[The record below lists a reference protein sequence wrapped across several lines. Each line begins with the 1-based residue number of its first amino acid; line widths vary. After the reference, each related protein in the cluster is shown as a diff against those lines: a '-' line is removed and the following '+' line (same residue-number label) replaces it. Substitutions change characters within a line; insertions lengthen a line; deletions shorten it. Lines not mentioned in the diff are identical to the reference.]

1 VDRVASTRALVLNDV
16 FRIFRMGPVETVA
29 LRGASMQ
36 IAAGEFVALVGPSGS
51 GKSTLLHV
59 AAGLDE
65 PSAGTVEVAGEQ
77 FAGLDEDAL
86 LRVRRRLVGVVFQR
100 DNLWPHLTALENVAL
115 PGRLAGRTDAVER
128 SRGLLDGLGLAAR
141 AGNRPSELSGG
152 EQQRVAVAAALINE
166 PMLLVADEPTGEL
179 DRASE
184 ALVLDVLEKAQQKH
198 GCALM
203 IVTHS
208 EEVAARSGRVVRME
222 NGVCR

>member
-1 VDRVASTRALVLNDV
+1 
-16 FRIFRMGPVETVA
+16 MGPVETVA

-65 PSAGTVEVAGEQ
+65 ASAGIVEVAGEQ
-77 FAGLDEDAL
+77 FAGLDEQAL
-86 LRVRRRLVGVVFQR
+86 LRLRRRLVGVVFQR
-100 DNLWPHLTALENVAL
+100 DNLWSHLTALENVAL
-115 PGRLAGRTDAVER
+115 PGRLAGRKDAAER
-128 SRGLLDGLGLAAR
+128 SRQLLDDLGLAAR

-166 PMLLVADEPTGEL
+166 PVLLVADEPTGEL
-179 DRASE
+179 DRVSE
-184 ALVLDVLEKAQQKH
+184 ALVLDVLENAREKH

-208 EEVAARSGRVVRME
+208 EEIAARAGRVVRME

>member
-1 VDRVASTRALVLNDV
+1 MGGVANSRALVIRDV
-16 FRIFRMGPVETVA
+16 FRIFRSGPVETVA
-29 LRGASMQ
+29 LRGASLE
-36 IAAGEFVALVGPSGS
+36 IGAGEFLALVGPSGS
-51 GKSTLLHV
+51 GKSTLMHL

-77 FAGLDEDAL
+77 FAGLDEEAL
-86 LRVRRRLVGVVFQR
+86 LRMRRRLVGVVFQR
-100 DNLWPHLTALENVAL
+100 DNLWSHLTALENVAL
-115 PGRLAGRTDAVER
+115 AGQLARRTDAVER
-128 SRGLLDGLGLAAR
+128 SRSLLNDLGLAGR
-141 AGNRPSELSGG
+141 EGNRPSALSGG

-166 PMLLVADEPTGEL
+166 PVLLLADEPTGEL

-184 ALVLDVLEKAQQKH
+184 ALVLDVLETARQKH

-222 NGVCR
+222 NGVCQ

>member
-1 VDRVASTRALVLNDV
+1 MGGIASSRALVLRDV
-16 FRIFRMGPVETVA
+16 FRIFRSGPVETVA

-36 IAAGEFVALVGPSGS
+36 IESGEFVALVGPSGS

-65 PSAGTVEVAGEQ
+65 PSAGTVEVAGEP
-77 FAGLDEDAL
+77 FAGLDEEAL
-86 LRVRRRLVGVVFQR
+86 LRLRRRLVGVVFQR
-100 DNLWPHLTALENVAL
+100 DNLWAHLTALENVAL
-115 PGRLAGRTDAVER
+115 AGQLAGRTDAVDR
-128 SRGLLDGLGLAAR
+128 SRHLLDQLGVAAR
-141 AGNRPSELSGG
+141 EGNRPSALSGG

-166 PMLLVADEPTGEL
+166 PVLLVADEPTGEL

-184 ALVLDVLEKAQQKH
+184 ALVLDVLETARQQH

-208 EEVAARSGRVVRME
+208 EEVAARAGRVVRME

>member
-1 VDRVASTRALVLNDV
+1 VLNDV

-36 IAAGEFVALVGPSGS
+36 IDAGEFVALVGPSGS

-86 LRVRRRLVGVVFQR
+86 LRLRRRLVGVVFQR

-128 SRGLLDGLGLAAR
+128 SRQLLDDLGLAPR

-166 PMLLVADEPTGEL
+166 PVLLVADEPTGEL

>member
-1 VDRVASTRALVLNDV
+1 MDRVASNSALVLNDV

-29 LRGASMQ
+29 LRGASLH
-36 IAAGEFVALVGPSGS
+36 IDAGEFVALVGPSGS

-65 PSAGTVEVAGEQ
+65 ASAGTVEVAGEQ
-77 FAGLDEDAL
+77 FAGLDEEAL
-86 LRVRRRLVGVVFQR
+86 LRLRRRLVGVVFQR
-100 DNLWPHLTALENVAL
+100 DNLWTHLTALENVAL
-115 PGRLAGRTDAVER
+115 PGRLAGRKDAAER
-128 SRGLLDGLGLAAR
+128 SRQLLDDLGLAAR

-166 PMLLVADEPTGEL
+166 PVLLVADEPTGEL

-184 ALVLDVLEKAQQKH
+184 ALVLDVLEKARQKH

-208 EEVAARSGRVVRME
+208 EEVAARAGRVVRME

>member
-1 VDRVASTRALVLNDV
+1 MDRVTNTRALVLNDV

-29 LRGASMQ
+29 LRGASMH
-36 IAAGEFVALVGPSGS
+36 IDAGEFVALVGPSGS

-65 PSAGTVEVAGEQ
+65 ASAGTVEVAGEQ

-86 LRVRRRLVGVVFQR
+86 LRLRRRLVGVVFQR
-100 DNLWPHLTALENVAL
+100 DNLWAHLTALENVAL
-115 PGRLAGRTDAVER
+115 PGRLAGRTDAAER
-128 SRGLLDGLGLAAR
+128 SRQLLDDLGLAAR

-166 PMLLVADEPTGEL
+166 PALLVADEPTGEL

-208 EEVAARSGRVVRME
+208 EEVAARAGRVVRME

>member
-1 VDRVASTRALVLNDV
+1 MGGVASSRALVLKDV
-16 FRIFRMGPVETVA
+16 FRIFRTGPVETVA

-36 IAAGEFVALVGPSGS
+36 IDAGEFVALVGPSGS

-65 PSAGTVEVAGEQ
+65 ASAGTVEVAGER
-77 FAGLDEDAL
+77 FTGLDEEAL
-86 LRVRRRLVGVVFQR
+86 LRLRRRLVGVVFQR
-100 DNLWPHLTALENVAL
+100 DNLWTHLTALENVAL
-115 PGRLAGRTDAVER
+115 PGRLAGRKDAAER
-128 SRGLLDGLGLAAR
+128 SRQLLDELGLAGRAR
-141 AGNRPSELSGG
+141 NRPSELSGG

-166 PMLLVADEPTGEL
+166 PVLLVADEPTGEL

-184 ALVLDVLEKAQQKH
+184 ALVLDVLETARHEH

-208 EEVAARSGRVVRME
+208 EEVAARAGRVVRME
-222 NGVCR
+222 NGACR